1 MKSSQARK
9 AGLLG
14 SLVTSIMASICCIGP
29 IVFALLGVSGA
40 GFLLRFERYRPI
52 FIVIALLFLGMAFIF
67 TYRKKDAAHCEP
79 GTLCANS
86 KSDTINKVVLWIA
99 AFLVALFI
107 FFPAIISK
115 FV

>member
-1 MKSSQARK
+1 MKTNHLQK
-9 AGLLG
+9 A
-14 SLVTSIMASICCIGP
+14 SLVGSILTAILASICCIGP

-40 GFLLRFERYRPI
+40 GFLLKFERYRPI
-52 FIVIALLFLGMAFIF
+52 FIVFTVVLLGTAFFF

-79 GTLCANS
+79 GSLCANP
-86 KSDTINKVVLWIA
+86 KSTTINKVILWIA
-99 AFLVALFI
+99 TILVAGFI